1 MTFSRIAASLLVVL
15 ALSFPASGQSVISTH
30 SGLVYFFEGSVLL
43 GDQPLE
49 QKFGKF
55 PDIGEGRELRTEQGR
70 AEVLLTPGVFLRMG
84 ENTRVR
90 MLSASLSNT
99 RVEFLSG
106 SAVFEA
112 REATPDTSAVVIYK
126 GWQVRVPQRGIYRL
140 DSEPSKLRVYR
151 GEAEVVAQGNPEPVP
166 VKDGQV
172 LPLAGVLVAEQAGG
186 ELNDAFDHWA
196 MERSQAIYADNATA
210 AQILDDPG
218 AIDSSGL
225 GLDGLGFTGLGQGG
239 LSYFPMTSSPGLGLA
254 SPYGLSFWSPF
265 QPTLNSLY
273 IRGYGAG
280 WAYPGYVGG
289 LHLYQLYPRR
299 TSYPTVPTWNG
310 GGVRPGG
317 IQPIRSPGVTAPR
330 TPGHPAVGV
339 SRGGHR

>member
-1 MTFSRIAASLLVVL
+1 MTFPRLAASLLVVL
-15 ALSFPASGQSVISTH
+15 AVSISASGQSVISTH
-30 SGLVYFFEGSVLL
+30 SGLVYFFEGSVWL

-84 ENTRVR
+84 ENSRIR
-90 MLSASLSNT
+90 MLATNLSDT
-99 RVEFLSG
+99 RVELLDG
-106 SAVFEA
+106 SALVEA
-112 REATPDTSAVVIYK
+112 REATKDTSALVICK

-140 DSEPSKLRVYR
+140 DSEPSQLRVYK
-151 GEAEVVAQGNPEPVP
+151 GEAEVVAQGNLEPVT
-166 VKDGQV
+166 VKGGQV
-172 LPLAGVLVAEQAGG
+172 LPLAAVLVAEQATA

-218 AIDSSGL
+218 AIDSAGL
-225 GLDGLGFTGLGQGG
+225 ALGG
-239 LSYFPMTSSPGLGLA
+239 LSYFPLTNSPALGLV

-273 IRGYGAG
+273 MRGYGAG
-280 WAYPGYVGG
+280 WAYPVWPGG
-289 LHLYQLYPRR
+289 LRLYQPYPRR
-299 TSYPTVPTWNG
+299 TLYPTVPTWNG

-317 IQPIRSPGVTAPR
+317 IQTTRSPGITAPR
-330 TPGHPAVGV
+330 APGHPAVGAAH
-339 SRGGHR
+339 GGHR